1 MAGGILAK
9 ALQSLSRSSDPSHTM
24 KIVARRLTAPLL
36 GLLLLSALNCQTPGG
51 RSAFPPGDRE
61 ADYAAVD
68 LAAVEPVQPSGDPG
82 AVVAEAT
89 GPRIRIYRHPGDTE
103 AWTSLGNPGPFQ
115 APRVFLVRETRE
127 DWLRALLPMEP
138 NGSEGWLRADDV
150 RLTEHSF
157 RIEIDLEARRLTAY
171 RGERVILRESAAVG
185 TASTPTPTGRFFTT
199 VLARP
204 DDPFGVYGPF
214 MLGLSAYSEV
224 LDVFGGGDGQ
234 VAIHGTNSL
243 WSIGQAASNGCIRLP
258 NQAITKLA
266 RLLPLGTP
274 VRIAP

>member
-1 MAGGILAK
+1 
-9 ALQSLSRSSDPSHTM
+9 M
-24 KIVARRLTAPLL
+24 KIVGRRLTAPLL
-36 GLLLLSALNCQTPGG
+36 GLLLLGAISCETASR

-68 LAAVEPVQPSGDPG
+68 LAAVEPAQPSAEPG
-82 AVVAEAT
+82 ALVAEAT
-89 GPRIRIYRHPGDTE
+89 GARIRIYRHAGDTE
-103 AWTSLGNPGPFQ
+103 AWTSLRNPGPFR

-150 RLTEHSF
+150 RLTGHPF
-157 RIEIDLEARRLTAY
+157 RIEIDVDARRLTVY
-171 RGERVILRESAAVG
+171 RGQRVILREPAAVG

-204 DDPFGVYGPF
+204 DDPSGPYGPF
-214 MLGLSAYSEV
+214 AFGLSAYSEV
-224 LDVFGGGDGQ
+224 LDTFAGGDGQ
-234 VAIHGTNSL
+234 VAIHGTNNP
-243 WSIGQAASNGCIRLP
+243 WTIGQAVSHGCVRLP
-258 NQAITKLA
+258 NRAITKLA

-274 VRIAP
+274 VRITR